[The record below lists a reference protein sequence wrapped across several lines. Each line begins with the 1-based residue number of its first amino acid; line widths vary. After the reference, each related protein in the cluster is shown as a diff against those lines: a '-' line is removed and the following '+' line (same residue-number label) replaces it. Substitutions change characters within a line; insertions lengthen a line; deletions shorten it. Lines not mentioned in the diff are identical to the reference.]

1 MIAFDFPIFML
12 TAVDTKTCDRCG
24 TPFVRSRRQG
34 PRVWLRR
41 RYCSQRCSSRAG
53 AARDAQRLRD
63 EAGCYNCLVCS
74 KQLGG
79 FQTKFCS
86 NACANEHNNGGEQP
100 PPNVCR
106 GRRSARADRRASQ
119 ERRGERVPEAI
130 PQPPGA
136 GVVEVVAGELKGS
149 RR

>member
-100 PPNVCR
+100 PTKGR
-106 GRRSARADRRASQ
+106 GRTYAEVAESLGLTVEQVRNAEASAFRKLSRNPQARALLRLWLAS
-119 ERRGERVPEAI
+119 
-130 PQPPGA
+130 
-136 GVVEVVAGELKGS
+136 
-149 RR
+149 